1 MTGKRSLDSGTGTEK
16 VSPPNKMV
24 RNRRSSESNEIMGK
38 LEAIEARFVTLE
50 KEVAEIKRVL
60 LEIESVKTEVAS
72 LREVVNGYQ
81 KLEMEVKRR
90 CVLIKGLKFQTPD
103 KFENRSQT
111 KAALAGFFERLDMA
125 PLLVDYHR
133 LGGRRDGE
141 DGSKVCVKIQF
152 VHLDQK
158 FDLFDKLKTMGR
170 ELSEFSILTDYPSFQ
185 QAEFKR
191 LSGQAYDLRKA
202 APGMKTRIVPQG
214 LGLTLQSRV
223 NNTDRWTVVSQ

>member
-1 MTGKRSLDSGTGTEK
+1 MTGKGKRSLDSGTEK
-16 VSPPNKMV
+16 VSPPNKMT
-24 RNRRSSESNEIMGK
+24 RNRRNSESNEILNK
-38 LEAIEARFVTLE
+38 LDSIEAKFDNLE

-60 LEIESVKTEVAS
+60 QEIETVKTEVDS
-72 LREVVNGYQ
+72 LREAVTGYQ

-90 CVLIKGLKFQTPD
+90 CVLVKGLKFQTRD
-103 KFENRSQT
+103 KFENRAQT
-111 KAALAGFFERLDMA
+111 KAALADFFGRLDMA
-125 PLLVDYHR
+125 PLLVVYHR

-158 FDLFDKLKTMGR
+158 FDLFEKLKTKGR
-170 ELSEFSILTDYPSFQ
+170 ELSDFSILTDYPSFQ

-202 APGMKTRIVPQG
+202 TPGTKTRIVPQG
-214 LGLTLQSRV
+214 LGLVLQTRI
-223 NNTDRWTVVSQ
+223 NNTDKWTAVSQ